1 VLAFGVPYQTPAD
14 AVERIPALVR
24 EMIERQ
30 DLTRFDR
37 AHFKGFGP
45 SSLDFEA
52 AYWILT
58 PDYTAFMDRQQAVN
72 LGLMRAFEREGIAFA
87 QPTQTFRLELP
98 PSLGDGREGE
108 PKTSG

>member
-1 VLAFGVPYQTPAD
+1 M
-14 AVERIPALVR
+14 ERIPALVR
-24 EMIERQ
+24 ELIERQ
-30 DLTRFDR
+30 DLARFDR

-52 AYWILT
+52 VYWILT
-58 PDYTAFMDRQQAVN
+58 PDYNAFMDRQQAVN

-87 QPTQTFRLELP
+87 QPTSTFRLELP
-98 PSLGDGREGE
+98 REGE